1 MTIKPYQKIRILEC
15 GEPLAPIPLEQF
27 AAQTPHAY
35 EKLRAPYGKLSPYY
49 LRETVLENL
58 IQAQNQLQLTH
69 PNWRILIFDAYRPVA
84 VQQFMVDYSFA
95 ELVSDRQ
102 LNLEELSETE
112 IAELWQQVY
121 QFWAAPSLDPATPP
135 PHSTGAA
142 IDVTLVDENGNIVN
156 MGSAIDEISSVSFPD
171 YFAHSN
177 DFPEKQYHAH
187 RQLLFEVMRSANFL
201 RHPNEWWHFSYGD
214 QMWAWLSQQQNPK
227 ERFTAQYG
235 RI

>member
-1 MTIKPYQKIRILEC
+1 MKPYQKIPILEC

-35 EKLRAPYGKLSPYY
+35 EKLHAPYGKLSPYY
-49 LRETVLENL
+49 LRETVLEKL

-95 ELVSDRQ
+95 ELVSNQ
-102 LNLEELSETE
+102 NLKLEELSETQ

-121 QFWAAPSLDPATPP
+121 QFWAAPSLDSATPP

-142 IDVTLVDENGNIVN
+142 IDVTLVDENGNLVN
-156 MGSAIDEISSVSFPD
+156 MGSAIDEISPVSFPD
-171 YFAHSN
+171 YFANSN
-177 DFPEKQYHAH
+177 DFPQKQYHAD
-187 RQLLFEVMRSANFL
+187 RQLLFEIMRSANFK

-214 QMWAWLSQQQNPK
+214 QMWAWLSKQEEPTK
-227 ERFTAQYG
+227 KFTAQYG